1 MAKPKPPT
9 ETDLL
14 FEDSIRRAL
23 AIPPEEA
30 KAICERT
37 APAKRASERPTVLR
51 TPKKSKRPR

>member
-23 AIPPEEA
+23 QIPPDEVRG
-30 KAICERT
+30 IIERCAPGKPRRPKPT
-37 APAKRASERPTVLR
+37 APTPRKRKT
-51 TPKKSKRPR
+51 T